1 MRWLRKWTFHEIMT
15 FETSKSIRPHIM
27 IVHFDPKNPTVPQY
41 FSFLSLFEII
51 TTKGEKDWRPFC
63 SWVNIMLGGNFRT
76 IDRPI
81 LFILVIWNRLRQRL
95 KVIKFVCF
103 QKHNDV
109 KWTWQ
114 KTWFNKA
121 EIRSRRISQN
131 EIIDFWSRNNV
142 GYFVSHFVLVHQ
154 VLLNFELNYAR
165 VHHLFQCWAR

>member
-1 MRWLRKWTFHEIMT
+1 
-15 FETSKSIRPHIM
+15 
-27 IVHFDPKNPTVPQY
+27 
-41 FSFLSLFEII
+41 
-51 TTKGEKDWRPFC
+51 
-63 SWVNIMLGGNFRT
+63 MLGGNFRT

-131 EIIDFWSRNNV
+131 EIIDFSSTNNV

-154 VLLNFELNYAR
+154 VDVNFELNQTR
-165 VHHLFQCWAR
+165 LHHLVKCWNTSECTSCTCILHHWIVTIHHCLQQCWR